1 MMELACGGKMMDL
14 GVKISHDQKPHKF
27 GMAIGMSLGI
37 IHDMKDRKVGMNP
50 GVGRQT
56 NSKMRTP
63 VEQLMVFM
71 LNPLIS
77 DMFANF
83 ATGLTLEI
91 DSSSSCEDNCSQFS
105 TDEIVCCVSISGLQ
119 CLESIRLFCTCGME
133 GASCFGHCPHCTDRP
148 KVAQTLW
155 HLTL

>member
-1 MMELACGGKMMDL
+1 
-14 GVKISHDQKPHKF
+14 
-27 GMAIGMSLGI
+27 MAIGMSLGI
-37 IHDMKDRKVGMNP
+37 IHGMKDRKVGMNP

-71 LNPLIS
+71 LSPLIS

-91 DSSSSCEDNCSQFS
+91 DSSSSCEDSCS
-105 TDEIVCCVSISGLQ
+105 
-119 CLESIRLFCTCGME
+119 
-133 GASCFGHCPHCTDRP
+133 
-148 KVAQTLW
+148 
-155 HLTL
+155 

>member
-1 MMELACGGKMMDL
+1 
-14 GVKISHDQKPHKF
+14 
-27 GMAIGMSLGI
+27 MAIGMSLGI

-91 DSSSSCEDNCSQFS
+91 DSSSSCEDSCS
-105 TDEIVCCVSISGLQ
+105 
-119 CLESIRLFCTCGME
+119 
-133 GASCFGHCPHCTDRP
+133 
-148 KVAQTLW
+148 
-155 HLTL
+155 